1 MRGEEE
7 RPELAS
13 YLIIL
18 GGVEEGIRASGI
30 RSWDSL
36 GEIWCGGLV
45 QNSLRDTGAD
55 A

>member
-18 GGVEEGIRASGI
+18 GGVEEGIRARDASVA
-30 RSWDSL
+30 
-36 GEIWCGGLV
+36 GL
-45 QNSLRDTGAD
+45 SR
-55 A
+55 